1 MTAKPVATI
10 LVPSLLALSLAALS
24 PALAQPAPPPPG
36 NAEQGRKTFTEAG
49 CQTCHGTIGHGG
61 GIAGPKIASPP
72 LPYFLFISQIRKPVR
87 AMPRYSPD
95 LLTDR
100 QAADIYAYLQALPK
114 GSDPDK
120 IAQLRR

>member
-1 MTAKPVATI
+1 MTAKPVVAI
-10 LVPSLLALSLAALS
+10 LALSLLALS

-36 NAEQGRKTFTEAG
+36 DAVAGHKTFIDAG

-61 GIAGPKIASPP
+61 GIAGPRIAPTP

-95 LLTDR
+95 LLTDQ
-100 QAADIYAYLQALPK
+100 QAADIYAYLQKLPK

-120 IAQLRR
+120 IAQLMR

>member
-1 MTAKPVATI
+1 MTAKPVTAIIT
-10 LVPSLLALSLAALS
+10 LLLALS

-36 NAEQGRKTFTEAG
+36 DAEQGRKTFMDAG

-61 GIAGPKIASPP
+61 GIAGPRIAPTP

-95 LLTDR
+95 LLTDQ
-100 QAADIYAYLQALPK
+100 QAADIYAYLQTLPK
-114 GSDPDK
+114 GADPDK
-120 IAQLRR
+120 IAPLRR